1 MSIQGLNFNTIRP
14 HGIGVD
20 SNGNPVYY
28 DPNKAQKYKKQP
40 IFIDFAPT
48 TTPEQR
54 EQIAKL
60 VEAKIKQQQAIME
73 ALKEKGKI
81 DPRHDKVF
89 MDPKTGELTTW
100 KPGIYTP
107 DFDPTK
113 NFKPGIYDPEQR
125 EKANKAGKT
134 LGTVLGAALALG
146 LAFIFR
152 GKLKTLGTKAIE
164 TLKPYLKTAMTKGQ
178 GLLNKGK
185 EVLTKGVELAKPT
198 LTKAKGLVNQ
208 AYTYVKNLV
217 K

>member
-54 EQIAKL
+54 EKIAKL
-60 VEAKIKQQQAIME
+60 VEAKLKQQQAIME

-89 MDPKTGELTTW
+89 IDPKTGELTTW
-100 KPGIYTP
+100 KPGIY
-107 DFDPTK
+107 DPK
-113 NFKPGIYDPEQR
+113 QR

>member
-89 MDPKTGELTTW
+89 IDPKTGELTTW
-100 KPGIYTP
+100 KPGIY
-107 DFDPTK
+107 DPK
-113 NFKPGIYDPEQR
+113 QR

>member
-54 EQIAKL
+54 EKIAKL

-89 MDPKTGELTTW
+89 IDPKTGELTTW
-100 KPGIYTP
+100 
-107 DFDPTK
+107 
-113 NFKPGIYDPEQR
+113 KPGIYDPEQR

>member
-28 DPNKAQKYKKQP
+28 DPNQAQKYKKQP

-54 EQIAKL
+54 EKIAKL
-60 VEAKIKQQQAIME
+60 VEAKLKQQQAIME

-89 MDPKTGELTTW
+89 IDPKTGELTTW
-100 KPGIYTP
+100 KPGIY
-107 DFDPTK
+107 DPK
-113 NFKPGIYDPEQR
+113 QR

>member
-14 HGIGVD
+14 HGIGVEPD
-20 SNGNPVYY
+20 GSPVYF
-28 DPNKAQKYKKQP
+28 DPNKAKKPNKKP
-40 IFIDFAPT
+40 ILIDFAPT

-60 VEAKIKQQQAIME
+60 VEARIKQQEAIME
-73 ALKEKGKI
+73 ALNEKGKI

-100 KPGIYTP
+100 KPGIY
-107 DFDPTK
+107 
-113 NFKPGIYDPEQR
+113 DPEQK
-125 EKANKAGKT
+125 EKSSKAGKT

-152 GKLKTLGTKAIE
+152 GKLKTLGTKALE
-164 TLKPYLKTAMTKGQ
+164 TLKPYVKTVLTKGQ
-178 GLLNKGK
+178 SILNKGK
-185 EVLTKGVELAKPT
+185 TVLTKGVGLAEPA

-208 AYTYVKNLV
+208 AFTYVKNLV